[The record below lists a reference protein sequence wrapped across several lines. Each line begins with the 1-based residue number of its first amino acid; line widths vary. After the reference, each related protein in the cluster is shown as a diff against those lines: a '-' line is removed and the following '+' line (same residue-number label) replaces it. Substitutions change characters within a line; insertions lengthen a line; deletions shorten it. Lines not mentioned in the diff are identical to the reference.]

1 MDDSIRQLIRGD
13 KRVLSRLISIVEQ
26 EGPRGA
32 QVMAQV
38 FPYCGNTYCIGIT
51 GPPGAGKST
60 LVDSLV
66 KVIRSRGLTAGV
78 IAVDPTSAYSG
89 GAFLGDRIR
98 MQRHFMDP
106 GVYIR
111 SMATRSNPG
120 GLPRMVQGAVQLLD
134 AAGTDYVLVETV
146 GVGQTELGIMDVAD
160 TVVVVMMP
168 ESGDVIQTL
177 KAGLMEVAD
186 IYVVNKSDL
195 QGADKMA
202 AALGAMLHMA
212 DASEGWSPRVVSTQA
227 HADVGV
233 TELYESILEHREVQ
247 VAEGLLERR
256 RNERRSREFT
266 RALQT
271 GLLQQLQEGLAENE
285 VLRSA
290 LEQVAAGRAEPY
302 SSALKL
308 LEDGIPRN
316 LAAPPSTNPAKDL

>member
-1 MDDSIRQLIRGD
+1 M
-13 KRVLSRLISIVEQ
+13 LSRLISIVEQ
-26 EGPRGA
+26 EGPQGA

-38 FPYCGNTYCIGIT
+38 FPHCGNTYCIGIT

-66 KVIRSRGLTAGV
+66 KVIRSRGQTAGV

-98 MQRHFMDP
+98 MQRHFMDS

-134 AAGTDYVLVETV
+134 AAGTDFVLVETV
-146 GVGQTELGIMDVAD
+146 GVGQTELGILDVAD
-160 TVVVVMMP
+160 SVVVVLMP

-212 DASEGWSPRVVSTQA
+212 DASEGWSPRVISTQA
-227 HADVGV
+227 HADTGV
-233 TELYESILEHREVQ
+233 TELYENILEHREGQ
-247 VAEGLLERR
+247 VAEGLLEQR

-266 RALQT
+266 RALQG
-271 GLLQQLQEGLAENE
+271 GLLQQLKEGLSEND

-290 LEQVAAGRAEPY
+290 LEQVATGQAEPY

-308 LEDGIPRN
+308 LEGGISRN
-316 LAAPPSTNPAKDL
+316 LAVQPGTNPSENL

>member
-1 MDDSIRQLIRGD
+1 MAPILLRPLLEMDESISQLIRGD
-13 KRVLSRLISIVEQ
+13 KRMLSRLISIVEQ
-26 EGPRGA
+26 EGPQGA
-32 QVMAQV
+32 QVMADV
-38 FPYCGNTYCIGIT
+38 FPHCGNAYCIGIT

-134 AAGTDYVLVETV
+134 AAGTDFVLVETV

-160 TVVVVMMP
+160 SVVVVMMP

-195 QGADKMA
+195 QGADKMV
-202 AALGAMLHMA
+202 AALGRYAAHGGSIRRLVSQGHFRP
-212 DASEGWSPRVVSTQA
+212 SPR
-227 HADVGV
+227 
-233 TELYESILEHREVQ
+233 
-247 VAEGLLERR
+247 RR
-256 RNERRSREFT
+256 GSD
-266 RALQT
+266 RALREHT
-271 GLLQQLQEGLAENE
+271 GASRGP
-285 VLRSA
+285 S
-290 LEQVAAGRAEPY
+290 GRGSPGEAQ
-302 SSALKL
+302 K
-308 LEDGIPRN
+308 
-316 LAAPPSTNPAKDL
+316 